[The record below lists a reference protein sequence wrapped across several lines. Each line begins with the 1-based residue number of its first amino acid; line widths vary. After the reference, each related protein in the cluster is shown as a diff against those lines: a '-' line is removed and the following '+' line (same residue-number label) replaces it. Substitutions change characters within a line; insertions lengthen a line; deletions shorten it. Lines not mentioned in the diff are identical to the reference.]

1 MTDGHVSGQTH
12 EAEAHSHHGQYLLV
26 FYALCVLTAL
36 SVIADLAGGGKG
48 RIVLAL
54 IVLTIACFKALFVM
68 MYFMH
73 LKFEGKW
80 KYALLA
86 PTGVLA
92 IALMVALGPD
102 IGMHYYDQQV
112 PQVTEEAQQ
121 ALHDA
126 HGEAGH
132 SEAGQGA
139 DAHGKAPA
147 EH

>member
-1 MTDGHVSGQTH
+1 MTDGHEHVPGQPH
-12 EAEAHSHHGQYLLV
+12 GSEAHSHHGQYLLV

-54 IVLTIACFKALFVM
+54 IVLTIACFKAMFVM

-80 KYALLA
+80 KFALLA

-112 PQVTEEAQQ
+112 PQVTEEVQQ
-121 ALHDA
+121 LLHDS

-132 SEAGQGA
+132 AAGGHGEAA
-139 DAHGKAPA
+139 A